1 MCFLINKRRQGL
13 HSLPMDASEWVSYV
27 EKLNWE
33 NLIKFLMYK
42 VKFSASL
49 TTLAGLKKIKKCLRV
64 TLLFILNLKL
74 TITWLIAYSVWDNYT
89 SKNERKYSYS
99 GSLRFSVGHQPYISQ
114 VPLCVS
120 KQMPVLIP
128 KENKTI

>member
-1 MCFLINKRRQGL
+1 M
-13 HSLPMDASEWVSYV
+13 
-27 EKLNWE
+27 
-33 NLIKFLMYK
+33 
-42 VKFSASL
+42 
-49 TTLAGLKKIKKCLRV
+49 

-74 TITWLIAYSVWDNYT
+74 TITLLIAYSVWDEHCNY
-89 SKNERKYSYS
+89 SLKNEREYSYT